1 MQPKFFH
8 KLLSIVI
15 AAFAVVAVAALF
27 RSATRVASAQGK
39 ETSGSL
45 LAVDSSGKPKGAC
58 PLKHTD
64 VKAEISGFLSR
75 VNVTQEFEN
84 NFDDKIE
91 AAYRFPLPQNAAVD
105 DMTMTVGD
113 RMVRGKILRR
123 EEAQAVYEAA
133 RTNGQ
138 TAGLLDQERP
148 NIFTQSVANILPGEQ
163 IKITISYV
171 ETLKYEDGSY
181 EFVFPMVVGPRYVPG
196 EPVGAKGNGFA
207 PNPNRV
213 PDASRITPAPP
224 PEGLRAGHDISLDI
238 MPDAGVSIDGLAS
251 KTHDLDI
258 ERADDSCRQQRGLLH
273 VNHAAA

>member
-84 NFDDKIE
+84 NLHGARKD
-91 AAYRFPLPQNAAVD
+91 P
-105 DMTMTVGD
+105 
-113 RMVRGKILRR
+113 
-123 EEAQAVYEAA
+123 AA
-133 RTNGQ
+133 R
-138 TAGLLDQERP
+138 R
-148 NIFTQSVANILPGEQ
+148 S
-163 IKITISYV
+163 S
-171 ETLKYEDGSY
+171 GS
-181 EFVFPMVVGPRYVPG
+181 
-196 EPVGAKGNGFA
+196 
-207 PNPNRV
+207 
-213 PDASRITPAPP
+213 
-224 PEGLRAGHDISLDI
+224 LRGR
-238 MPDAGVSIDGLAS
+238 
-251 KTHDLDI
+251 K
-258 ERADDSCRQQRGLLH
+258 
-273 VNHAAA
+273 N